1 MNGRE
6 TAFSSILF
14 TLKKSEEGITKD
26 DSEYYKYRMAGY
38 YNGLDIHTV
47 SRWYDLRPRGLTER
61 KLQIDLELPFT
72 DIYTIRTIVPEN
84 ADALQEEGFCY
95 DFWRESGKGSME
107 ETEREFP
114 FLHMSVLNFTESFI
128 SGKQNLDDMLNSV
141 KEMLKQSAEDL
152 SFELPQLHCAFFP
165 SAGYADLVIL
175 FLAEDED
182 KPRAVMKKINESE
195 AVSDCYSVCGV
206 SKFCGTL
213 PKVIDDKPGKLTR
226 ADLDSYRMLF
236 GNFMNGYE
244 EELRRYQLHIRS
256 SRTMHRLMRT
266 FLSAAGLPHGFAVR
280 EILGSFFSC
289 FIESMEYIMSLENG
303 MELRE
308 DIIASFNAEISAFLD
323 DMIRRGTHF
332 AVGNETKLLAS
343 YSVILKK
350 LTACEKKSDEFV
362 FIVSS
367 GGCDKTE
374 VTDIFFASGCGSAVS
389 KPIIITIPEAS
400 LYDVQGTLFRI
411 LHEYSHFIGDRKRR
425 ERYRYIVNALAGYFA
440 WEICEIEFSEEDVP
454 EVNYTKL
461 KDKVTGYLTE
471 DMKTSVESKLRS
483 INREVRKQTEAEI
496 CTVIKENAWYRDC
509 SSDDES
515 VFYAEAL
522 RQETLSIESF
532 CYIFREGGCGNNLRN
547 EIYQILYNSDRR
559 LKNKVIDM
567 LSEYIQTETDAVR
580 KLRLERA
587 RDSVEY
593 LLWDYKFHDA
603 VDMKKKKAVG
613 VRDSHILGFLDR
625 YFSSLAR
632 NHILDSRAEQYSEY
646 ESCHTEARN
655 AFGGIRDDIIQ
666 AMVES
671 FSDCR
676 AIHML
681 AMRVEDFL
689 LAFIYEVWDVDAA
702 FPFTLEDILRIGSDL
717 SFCYGISGGL
727 SDEVK
732 TGVRDKVRLRKEQGY
747 EYHNV
752 EEMLRKVDEIL
763 ECYQEPETAV
773 IGCELESYL
782 KLCFRDHS
790 NVYCQ
795 ELIDFYNRSGMD
807 NKGSEYEVVNDIFG
821 LWKSLGVQAR

>member
-165 SAGYADLVIL
+165 S
-175 FLAEDED
+175 
-182 KPRAVMKKINESE
+182 
-195 AVSDCYSVCGV
+195 
-206 SKFCGTL
+206 
-213 PKVIDDKPGKLTR
+213 
-226 ADLDSYRMLF
+226 
-236 GNFMNGYE
+236 
-244 EELRRYQLHIRS
+244 
-256 SRTMHRLMRT
+256 
-266 FLSAAGLPHGFAVR
+266 AGLPHGFAVR

-655 AFGGIRDDIIQ
+655 AYGGIRDDIIQ